1 MSDEQTKKS
10 NQTHVFKLSTQTTS
24 PTGDEDS
31 IAKVLDWFSRSTDSS
46 EWLNTEDGPE
56 VQTSTEK
63 HVRGSKLRGEDSL
76 REQSGDIVS
85 DHFKKQA
92 GEENELRAAER
103 TELRTET
110 REMMQEG
117 EEKKEVE
124 RKPVQTSH
132 LKSFLE
138 RTKIGRKVVIIKAM
152 MPKDK
157 GLKPAQFSEEIDEEK
172 TAELHGP
179 YSADTPVSGMYWG
192 KGDSWG
198 EREQELVVSPQK
210 ETGDGDR
217 LNDNQEGY
225 SLTMSASAQRNL
237 ADNPEVSDTRTSDI
251 EITSFTRLS
260 PQRKAAIQS
269 GLSPEPESISSV
281 QPNPPPESVSQFR
294 ETLWQDEVSK
304 TAAPVSLLD
313 TDPRTRDNPNSD
325 MLHLSRNSPYVDSQ
339 QGGNVLPIIAEIPT
353 QRGLNKDA
361 NPWDGEDKKLQSS
374 VSPKRKD
381 GISNRDRINSPHRQ
395 GLPHQESTADRIKQ
409 LKSFWEQERK
419 PVFYNGKT
427 KPLGDGKV
435 SRGPCQAKLNKRFT
449 KSEYDLVSLGKYSGS
464 IEEDDQ
470 NFTVAPFNQRIE
482 KLSPT
487 LSTSRTQFNTLRE
500 FWDEATSDNKLL
512 FSADKHRSP
521 KRKEPQSAPLPSEE
535 VQCGEPEIHQKTR
548 PAVVKSS
555 PPLPNRLK
563 SKATHDSKTNQSN
576 FNVAEHQKE
585 SKKNSKDF
593 NQEEK
598 STKPQSTSGKET
610 RSPKGKRDSFEIS
623 SSRASSMRRAASMFT
638 LSVPDENDQSQLKT
652 DRSPIHSQNR
662 RQKQTA
668 EKPTSPRRSEE
679 SPRARAYVPID
690 YRHYL
695 GMTDK
700 TSVHTS
706 LAPAVESEGSEG
718 KFEYGFDLGGPVRA
732 STPVSSEERYSRKS
746 NKTSQRPLWTSYS
759 SSDTGQESSVSSTSD
774 TWSSSRNSSNREQLQ
789 CFTE

>member
-46 EWLNTEDGPE
+46 EWLNKEDGPE
-56 VQTSTEK
+56 SRTSTEK
-63 HVRGSKLRGEDSL
+63 HVRVSKLRGEDSL

-92 GEENELRAAER
+92 DEDNELRAADR
-103 TELRTET
+103 TELRKDT
-110 REMMQEG
+110 REIMQEG
-117 EEKKEVE
+117 EEKKEDE
-124 RKPVQTSH
+124 RQPAQVSH

-138 RTKIGRKVVIIKAM
+138 RSKIGRKIVIIKAM

-157 GLKPAQFSEEIDEEK
+157 GLKPAQVSKEFDEEE
-172 TAELHGP
+172 TAKLHGA
-179 YSADTPVSGMYWG
+179 SDADTPVSGKYWG
-192 KGDSWG
+192 KGDSWD

-210 ETGDGDR
+210 ETGDSDH
-217 LNDNQEGY
+217 LKYNQEGY

-237 ADNPEVSDTRTSDI
+237 ADNPEVVDTKNSDT
-251 EITSFTRLS
+251 EITSLSRLS
-260 PQRKAAIQS
+260 PQRKAVIQL

-281 QPNPPPESVSQFR
+281 QSNPPSENNFQSR
-294 ETLWQDEVSK
+294 ETPQQEEVSK
-304 TAAPVSLLD
+304 AVAPMSQLD
-313 TDPRTRDNPNSD
+313 TDLQTRDSPDSD
-325 MLHLSRNSPYVDSQ
+325 MFHLSRNNSPYVDSK
-339 QGGNVLPIIAEIPT
+339 QGGNVLPVITEIPT
-353 QRGLNKDA
+353 QKGLNKDA
-361 NPWDGEDKKLQSS
+361 NLWDSEDKNLQSS

-449 KSEYDLVSLGKYSGS
+449 KSEYDLVSVGKYSGS
-464 IEEDDQ
+464 TEEDDQ
-470 NFTVAPFNQRIE
+470 NFTAAPFNQRIE
-482 KLSPT
+482 KSP

-500 FWDEATSDNKLL
+500 FWDEATSDTKVL
-512 FSADKHRSP
+512 FSADKLRSP

-535 VQCGEPEIHQKTR
+535 VQCGEPEIYQKTR
-548 PAVVKSS
+548 PAVMKSS
-555 PPLPNRLK
+555 PPLLNRLK
-563 SKATHDSKTNQSN
+563 SRATQDGKTNQSN
-576 FNVAEHQKE
+576 SNMAEHQKE
-585 SKKNSKDF
+585 SKKSSKDF
-593 NQEEK
+593 NREEK

-610 RSPKGKRDSFEIS
+610 RSPKGKRDSFEIL
-623 SSRASSMRRAASMFT
+623 SSRANSMRRAASMFT

-652 DRSPIHSQNR
+652 DGSPIHSQNR
-662 RQKQTA
+662 RQRQTA
-668 EKPTSPRRSEE
+668 EKPTSPRRSE

-706 LAPAVESEGSEG
+706 LAPAVETEGSEG
-718 KFEYGFDLGGPVRA
+718 KFEYDFDLGGPVRA

>member
-24 PTGDEDS
+24 PSGDEDS

-56 VQTSTEK
+56 ARTSAEK
-63 HVRGSKLRGEDSL
+63 HVRVSKLSEDSL

-85 DHFKKQA
+85 RHFEKQA
-92 GEENELRAAER
+92 DENNEFRAADR
-103 TELRTET
+103 TELRKDT
-110 REMMQEG
+110 REIMQGG
-117 EEKKEVE
+117 EEKKEDE
-124 RKPVQTSH
+124 RQPAQVSH

-138 RTKIGRKVVIIKAM
+138 RSKIGRKIVIIKAM

-172 TAELHGP
+172 TAELHGV
-179 YSADTPVSGMYWG
+179 SDADAPVSGIYRG
-192 KGDSWG
+192 KGDSWD
-198 EREQELVVSPQK
+198 EREQV
-210 ETGDGDR
+210 
-217 LNDNQEGY
+217 
-225 SLTMSASAQRNL
+225 SASAQRNL
-237 ADNPEVSDTRTSDI
+237 ADNPEVADTRNSDT
-251 EITSFTRLS
+251 EIISLTRHS
-260 PQRKAAIQS
+260 PQRKPAIQF
-269 GLSPEPESISSV
+269 GLSPEPESISSA
-281 QPNPPPESVSQFR
+281 QSNAPPESISQSR
-294 ETLWQDEVSK
+294 ETPQEEEVSK
-304 TAAPVSLLD
+304 TFAPMSQLD
-313 TDPRTRDNPNSD
+313 TELQTRDSPESD
-325 MLHLSRNSPYVDSQ
+325 MLHMSRNSPYVDSK
-339 QGGNVLPIIAEIPT
+339 QGGNVLSVITEIPS
-353 QRGLNKDA
+353 QRGLNKDV
-361 NPWDGEDKKLQSS
+361 NLWDGEDKNLQSS

-395 GLPHQESTADRIKQ
+395 VLPHQESTADRIKQ

-464 IEEDDQ
+464 TEEDDQ
-470 NFTVAPFNQRIE
+470 NFTAAPFNQRIE
-482 KLSPT
+482 KSSPS

-500 FWDEATSDNKLL
+500 FWDEATSDTKVL

-521 KRKEPQSAPLPSEE
+521 KRKEPQSAPLQSEE
-535 VQCGEPEIHQKTR
+535 VQCGEPEIYQKTK
-548 PAVVKSS
+548 PAVMKSS
-555 PPLPNRLK
+555 PPLLNRLK
-563 SKATHDSKTNQSN
+563 SR
-576 FNVAEHQKE
+576 VAEHQKE
-585 SKKNSKDF
+585 SKKSSKDF
-593 NQEEK
+593 NREQK

-623 SSRASSMRRAASMFT
+623 SSRGNSMRRAASMFT
-638 LSVPDENDQSQLKT
+638 LSAPDENDQSQLKT
-652 DRSPIHSQNR
+652 DGSPIHSQSR
-662 RQKQTA
+662 RQRQTA
-668 EKPTSPRRSEE
+668 EKPTSPRRSE
-679 SPRARAYVPID
+679 SPRARAHVPID

-706 LAPAVESEGSEG
+706 LAPAVQSEGSEG
-718 KFEYGFDLGGPVRA
+718 KFEYDFDLGGPVRA

-759 SSDTGQESSVSSTSD
+759 SSETGQESSVSSTSD